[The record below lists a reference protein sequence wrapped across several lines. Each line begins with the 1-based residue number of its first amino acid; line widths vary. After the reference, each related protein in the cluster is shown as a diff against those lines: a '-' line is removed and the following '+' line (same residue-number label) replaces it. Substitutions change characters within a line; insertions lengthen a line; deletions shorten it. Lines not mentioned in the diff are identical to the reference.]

1 VKCNTPVPFTS
12 VLPLHRC
19 ILFSVA
25 CLAAKRA
32 PFASLLIVA
41 EYGSCIVPGALSFS
55 ASSASV
61 HSSSIPTRVVG
72 ASSLGLIQRGSKY
85 AISRCSSL
93 GGSSRDLSRGFSR
106 DFERGSN
113 TSRATEATFLGS
125 VTSPTA
131 YQSSAR
137 LEHQASLN
145 EGMAVPCSFAASLL
159 LSSYESTP
167 ATKHRVA
174 YWRSTSSLAPLM
186 VEALWLNRTIQSGC

>member
-12 VLPLHRC
+12 VLPLHCC

-93 GGSSRDLSRGFSR
+93 GGSSRDLSRGLSR

-113 TSRATEATFLGS
+113 TATFLGS
-125 VTSPTA
+125 SPLQPRTSQAQGWNIKLHSTKEWLCHVLLQQVS
-131 YQSSAR
+131 YFHHMKVHRRQSIEWLTGEAR
-137 LEHQASLN
+137 HL
-145 EGMAVPCSFAASLL
+145 
-159 LSSYESTP
+159 
-167 ATKHRVA
+167 
-174 YWRSTSSLAPLM
+174 WRL
-186 VEALWLNRTIQSGC
+186 